1 MTKTTVIKCFWK
13 TKTFRE
19 NQTDA
24 VADNVDPFKALQEDL
39 FERRQDNMDLAFEE
53 LTVKSVVNTDSNV
66 IMTDTPTIDIEVLES
81 SNLEKEN
88 EIDTYDGIKI
98 LDWCQNI

>member
-1 MTKTTVIKCFWK
+1 MTKTIVIKCFWIA
-13 TKTFRE
+13 KTFRE

-24 VADNVDPFKALQEDL
+24 VADNIDPFKALQEEL
-39 FERRQDNMDLAFEE
+39 FERPEDNLGLAFEE

-66 IMTDTPTIDIEVLES
+66 IMTDTPKIDMEVLES

-98 LDWCQNI
+98 LD